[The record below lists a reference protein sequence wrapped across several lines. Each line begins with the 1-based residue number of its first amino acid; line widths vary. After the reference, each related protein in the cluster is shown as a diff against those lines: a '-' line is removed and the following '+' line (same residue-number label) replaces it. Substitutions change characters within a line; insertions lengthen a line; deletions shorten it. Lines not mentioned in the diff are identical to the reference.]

1 MKNKR
6 ISIKRPEKLSS
17 RVDSSKDSG
26 KKSSSGSK
34 ITSKLSNSK
43 KGIFIFYF
51 QR

>member
-1 MKNKR
+1 MNDKK

-34 ITSKLSNSK
+34 VASKLSHSK
-43 KGIFIFYF
+43 KGKIKILI
-51 QR
+51 